1 MKVRLVVTV
10 DVDPAK
16 WQDEY
21 KVRLSEVGDDV
32 RRYFANHIHHTPAIQ
47 HADLEVTVR

>member
-10 DVDPAK
+10 EVDPAK

-21 KVRLSEVGDDV
+21 GIPLNEVRDDV
-32 RRYFANHIHHTPAIQ
+32 WNYFASYVYVAPAIE
-47 HADLEVTVR
+47 ATDAMVAVR